1 VCYIV
6 KYVTFTW
13 NCSKMRLAVGFCS
26 NLMKILIQTR
36 PGLERGESDGKSGKV
51 HVHSGGEEEGEGSEV

>member
-1 VCYIV
+1 
-6 KYVTFTW
+6 
-13 NCSKMRLAVGFCS
+13 MRLAVGFCS